1 MQVLAQLS
9 PFDWTALQ
17 NLSAVVGLLATLAAL
32 GGFLLRKLLR
42 QDEKQSRITAEQ
54 IAVMVAGKMVAS
66 SPEEGDRLSL
76 KERNSIKALIGE
88 AVLSLRE
95 QNTWAGRKAIEKL
108 KAADA
113 SAAIEI
119 FAGIA
124 EAKRA
129 EAASATRDAAAAL
142 RHQGALTLPQDT
154 HGALALFQQAF
165 ELDPDDAENL
175 LALAVVQF
183 RLGDIPNVEALIAQA
198 HAGAETG
205 RKDIVG
211 LVDMF
216 AGVLN
221 LRGGRLQA
229 AIEKFDNAKRIFEEL
244 DEPRALVDA
253 LMALAS
259 AQMKAG
265 NFDGALANYGQAQV
279 LCTKHDYQLGLAQLH
294 ADLGLLLQGL
304 GRFPDAEQML
314 LKSFTIAE
322 KQGEIAIAA
331 VAAANLALLYRETHD
346 LDRAEQTI
354 RQALQ
359 LETRLKHK
367 DGVARG
373 NLNLGTILFEKGR
386 FAEAASHFQ
395 KSLDLYTELDLQ
407 GLAAHALYNLGNAQ
421 RALKDNGG
429 AEQLL
434 PQGARPVLE
443 RGRCLRRV
451 ALRRQSGRR
460 LSRCRALRR
469 CRAGVPAR
477 LGCRTRGGRA
487 ASDRHADAESRRAR
501 PSPRP
506 SRRGLRAA
514 ERVAR
519 HLPRHECRDRGRGGQ
534 GVAGAVW
541 LRSVV
546 SRRGERGKAKSL
558 TLGAGNAS
566 RIRLDVRS
574 A

>member
-17 NLSAVVGLLATLAAL
+17 NLSAVIGLLAALAVL
-32 GGFLLRKLLR
+32 GAFLLRKLIR
-42 QDEKQSRITAEQ
+42 KDEKASRIAAEQ
-54 IAVMVAGKMVAS
+54 IAVMVAGKMVAR

-95 QNTWAGRKAIEKL
+95 QNTWTGRRAIERL
-108 KAADA
+108 KAADP
-113 SAAIEI
+113 SLAIEV

-129 EAASATRDAAAAL
+129 EAASAARYASAAL
-142 RHQGALTLPQDT
+142 RHQGALTLPHDT
-154 HGALALFQQAF
+154 NGALTLFQQAS

-183 RLGDIPNVEALIAQA
+183 RLGDIPNVEALIEQA
-198 HAGAETG
+198 RIVAETG

-221 LRGGRLQA
+221 IRGGRLQA
-229 AIEKFDNAKRIFEEL
+229 AIEKFESAKRIFEAL

-265 NFDGALANYGQAQV
+265 DLNSALANYAQAQM
-279 LCTKHDYQLGLAQLH
+279 LCTEHDYQLGLAQLH

-304 GRFPDAEQML
+304 GRFTEAEQML

-322 KQGEIAIAA
+322 EQSEIAIAA
-331 VAAANLALLYRETHD
+331 VAAANLALLYREIQD

-359 LETRLKHK
+359 LEGRLKHK
-367 DGVARG
+367 DGIARG

-386 FAEAASHFQ
+386 YAEAASHFQ
-395 KSLDLYTELDLQ
+395 KSLDLYEELDLPAR
-407 GLAAHALYNLGNAQ
+407 AAQAVYNLGNAQ
-421 RALKDNGG
+421 RALKDDDG
-429 AEQLL
+429 AE
-434 PQGARPVLE
+434 
-443 RGRCLRRV
+443 RCYRK
-451 ALRRQSGRR
+451 ALDLFLNAGDASGV
-460 LSRCRALRR
+460 S
-469 CRAGVPAR
+469 
-477 LGCRTRGGRA
+477 RA
-487 ASDRHADAESRRAR
+487 AGNLGAVYLDAERYSEAEQEFLLALDAAKEVSEPRAVAMQMR
-501 PSPRP
+501 NLAVLAYQ
-506 SRRGLRAA
+506 RGQADEACAKLKESLAICLAANAETEAVELKVLMGQYGCDQSSVAEESVEKQRA
-514 ERVAR
+514 
-519 HLPRHECRDRGRGGQ
+519 
-534 GVAGAVW
+534 
-541 LRSVV
+541 
-546 SRRGERGKAKSL
+546 
-558 TLGAGNAS
+558 
-566 RIRLDVRS
+566 
-574 A
+574 